1 MRRCVRVRVHVWVVG
16 WEDKRGLGQE
26 ARAKMIR
33 AQKLNMISTSVSLPG
48 AVGLEVRVISTI
60 MS

>member
-1 MRRCVRVRVHVWVVG
+1 MRVHVWVVG